1 MILNLGKYMFLS
13 NVKEKLVNWIC
24 DSFNIADYPNLHEHI
39 DVNQLDIINVYDN
52 DVLYKLKL
60 RLKRRGEVTINNL
73 EEYRSVI
80 ENIVE
85 RPIRF
90 EIVDYKN
97 VNVEVLYLDQEKEH
111 TEVSVSNAIKYQYMP
126 TEEFNEYKVD
136 NIIKYQFKEG
146 EKEGLSFYLGKDL
159 EGNDF
164 RINMLDG
171 SLLIGGMTGAGKS
184 NIVNVLI
191 TSLML
196 TYTENELI
204 FLGCDMAE
212 SDVFY
217 FRNHKHFRGMST
229 TCSKFLEQVDWL
241 ERKFKERAKILN
253 EAGCRN
259 VVSYNQK
266 HDTKMSYFVFV
277 IDEVVLLT
285 RDNKCKNKLHD
296 IMCVGRK
303 YGCYFVLC
311 LQDATKD
318 TIGKCKMNCPQVIG
332 LRTNDKTD
340 SNTIIGEG
348 HNLQD
353 IKDVGRCKV
362 KNKNGVTEVQSYFIE
377 EDVIDR
383 LLKDNLKG

>member
-1 MILNLGKYMFLS
+1 MGENLFKP
-13 NVKEKLVNWIC
+13 LVNSLFDAIPIIWDKWGNLVYRLVEGKPYGAIDEYEC
-24 DSFNIADYPNLHEHI
+24 DIE
-39 DVNQLDIINVYDN
+39 VN
-52 DVLYKLKL
+52 
-60 RLKRRGEVTINNL
+60 
-73 EEYRSVI
+73 
-80 ENIVE
+80 NIV
-85 RPIRF
+85 
-90 EIVDYKN
+90 
-97 VNVEVLYLDQEKEH
+97 
-111 TEVSVSNAIKYQYMP
+111 KYEYMP
-126 TEEFNEYKVD
+126 TEAFDKYKVD
-136 NIIKYQFKEG
+136 NVIKYQFKEG

-159 EGNDF
+159 EGNNFKID
-164 RINMLDG
+164 MLDG
-171 SLLIGGMTGAGKS
+171 SLLIGGMTGTGKS

-196 TYTENELI
+196 TYTERELV

-229 TCSKFLEQVDWL
+229 TCSKFLEQVEWL
-241 ERKFKERAKILN
+241 EKKFKERAKILN
-253 EAGCRN
+253 EANCRN
-259 VVSYNQK
+259 VVSYNK
-266 HDTKMSYFVFV
+266 KNEKKMAYYVFV

-285 RDNKCKNKLHD
+285 RDDKCKDKLHN

-332 LRTNDKTD
+332 LRTNDETD
-340 SNTIIGEG
+340 SNTIIGKG

-353 IKDVGRCKV
+353 IKDIGRCKV

-377 EDVIDR
+377 EDRIDK
-383 LLKDNLKG
+383 LLKHNLKD